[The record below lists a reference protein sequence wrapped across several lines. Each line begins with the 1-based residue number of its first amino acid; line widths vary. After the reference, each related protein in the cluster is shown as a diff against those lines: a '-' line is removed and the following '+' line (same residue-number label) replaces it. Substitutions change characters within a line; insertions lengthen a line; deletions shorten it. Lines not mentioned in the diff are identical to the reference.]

1 MTTTTKKQLNLAYS
15 TNVPIPFMP
24 FEENGLNIVLLP
36 SDKPIPPAAV
46 CTATYA
52 DFEFE
57 LVYEDVTW
65 DLQFPEN
72 STDHWT
78 KFFLP
83 HDFVPSPPPPSPADD
98 ISFVTNPRAFSEYVA
113 KTRANR
119 KYVETTV
126 TTRTWF
132 WKQTGSVRNIHWCFY
147 SVDLAARTEYNY
159 GTELL
164 ETLNVGVESMKRGR
178 YIENQMGD
186 GIVSGSWILKRAVAA
201 GCDMPRNIGNILMD
215 EVEYSYDSIFGDC

>member
-24 FEENGLNIVLLP
+24 FEENGLNIVLIP
-36 SDKPIPPAAV
+36 SDKPIPPTAV

-65 DLQFPEN
+65 DFQFPED
-72 STDHWT
+72 STDSWV

-147 SVDLAARTEYNY
+147 SVDLATKKEYNY

-164 ETLNVGVESMKRGR
+164 ETLNTGIESMKRGR

-186 GIVSGSWILKRAVAA
+186 GIVSGSWILKRTVTS
-201 GCDMPRNIGNILMD
+201 GCDMPKNIGNILMD
-215 EVEYSYDSIFGDC
+215 GVEYSYDSIFGDC